1 MNNQISRKL
10 FSILNVLLQ
19 CESAS
24 AIFKIHPSLIQF
36 LLSQLTERNSSLCSQ
51 ITSVLI
57 TLFLRLYEEL
67 GKERRQEWY
76 SLCIDPII
84 DVIFTNKSKNC
95 HIFNYVLPSLL
106 NIKSNLLSKA
116 LQEEYKQVQQKQEGY
131 EESIFSL
138 SYYFIHQIKKQ
149 SDKETSALFILN
161 ILKVNKQAGLIGK
174 EMGDYLGEESIQL
187 SMELAKEYAQ
197 CGHDEIR
204 LCLFDLICSS
214 LYV

>member
-67 GKERRQEWY
+67 GKERRKEWY

-84 DVIFTNKSKNC
+84 DVVFTNKSKNC

-106 NIKSNLLSKA
+106 NIKSNAVLL
-116 LQEEYKQVQQKQEGY
+116 
-131 EESIFSL
+131 
-138 SYYFIHQIKKQ
+138 
-149 SDKETSALFILN
+149 LF
-161 ILKVNKQAGLIGK
+161 
-174 EMGDYLGEESIQL
+174 
-187 SMELAKEYAQ
+187 
-197 CGHDEIR
+197 
-204 LCLFDLICSS
+204 
-214 LYV
+214 